1 MEKILNFSL
10 IQVSYDRNLSYF
22 PPVVLNI
29 GDDSFLVQTPDAHRA
44 LFFFKNKNRFGV
56 SCLVFY
62 CPFSS
67 RLERSCWYFIL
78 YLSIFLKTFPLPP
91 SRKPTK
97 ALLFFFDYVPKKVEK
112 GKTFGRVEREKD
124 AFIFWLVNERSP
136 FFFWFDEREKW
147 QQSRPWRWSSCSR
160 LVAKFKVQLS
170 FSSKVSFKRSGKR
183 MNGSLR
189 RPPAGHGG
197 RWKVGRPVPPPTP

>member
-1 MEKILNFSL
+1 MGLEGFSIFIILFLSNKISHDKLCQSTKIIRKMEKILNFSL

-67 RLERSCWYFIL
+67 RLERSC
-78 YLSIFLKTFPLPP
+78 
-91 SRKPTK
+91 
-97 ALLFFFDYVPKKVEK
+97 
-112 GKTFGRVEREKD
+112 
-124 AFIFWLVNERSP
+124 
-136 FFFWFDEREKW
+136 
-147 QQSRPWRWSSCSR
+147 
-160 LVAKFKVQLS
+160 
-170 FSSKVSFKRSGKR
+170 
-183 MNGSLR
+183 
-189 RPPAGHGG
+189 
-197 RWKVGRPVPPPTP
+197 